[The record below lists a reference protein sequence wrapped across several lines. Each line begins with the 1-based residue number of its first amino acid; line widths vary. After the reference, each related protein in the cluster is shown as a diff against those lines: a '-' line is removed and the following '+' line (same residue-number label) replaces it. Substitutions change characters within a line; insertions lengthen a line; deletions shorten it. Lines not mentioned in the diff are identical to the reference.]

1 MTDWRPHPGQQT
13 RFLSS
18 PAFEALF
25 GGAAGPGKTECG
37 LMESLR
43 QIQHPKYTAIILRRT
58 FKRLEAANGIIQ
70 RSLRWFPAY
79 GGVYNSSKYHWT
91 FPSGAMIYF
100 GHMEHDGNEEQ
111 YQGAEFCY
119 IFFDELTEF
128 TEKMYLYLFTRCRAP
143 DPAIRAY
150 VRAATNPGNIGHLW
164 VKRRFI
170 SRDITNR
177 LRWFAPLL
185 DDKGDM
191 VDTEVPREHV
201 DEYGMPD
208 ALSRAF
214 YPGKLEDNPSA
225 DPGYRMHIRA
235 TGDPLRIAQLEH
247 GDWDAEIRKG
257 LIFDNFSS
265 QPWPDGNVTAD
276 AEYRPD
282 LPLYYACDDG
292 YVYGEGPGYTSY
304 HPRVVLLVQD
314 NELGGLDVVDEYVA
328 CEETHGTTLTNIRGN
343 HDGSPA
349 EREMRWHQYPKPS
362 VAYCPS
368 EAALFK
374 GELHRWGIS
383 TVNATHR
390 VGEGIK
396 AVRQLIKGGDEVR
409 RLRINPRCQHTLYEF
424 GVYRADPNGRA
435 DTGEVVP
442 IKMDDHAM
450 DALRY
455 LVFKRRHT
463 TG

>member
-1 MTDWRPHPGQQT
+1 MSEVIRPHPGQQT

-25 GGAAGPGKTECG
+25 GGAAGPGKTFSLVIEA
-37 LMESLR
+37 LR
-43 QIQHPKYTAIILRRT
+43 QIEHPLYTGILFRRT
-58 FKRLEAANGIIQ
+58 FPMLEQADGIIQ
-70 RSLRWFPAY
+70 RSLRLYPTY
-79 GGVYNSSKYHWT
+79 GGTYNASKHYWT
-91 FPSGAMIYF
+91 FPSGARVYF
-100 GHMEHDGNEEQ
+100 GHIQRLADVYQ
-111 YQGAEFCY
+111 YQGAQFCF
-119 IFFDELTEF
+119 IGFDELSEF
-128 TEKMYLYLFTRCRAP
+128 EKEMYLYLFTRCRP
-143 DPAIRAY
+143 PARDLRAY
-150 VRAATNPGNIGHLW
+150 IRAATNPGNIGHRW
-164 VKRRFI
+164 VKDRFVTK
-170 SRDITNR
+170 DITNR
-177 LRWFAPLL
+177 IRYFAPIP
-185 DDKGDM
+185 DGDGKM
-191 VDTEVPREHV
+191 VDTEVARDYP
-201 DEYGMPD
+201 G

-214 YPGKLEDNPSA
+214 YPAKMSDNPSG
-225 DPGYRMHIRA
+225 DPDYAQRIIA
-235 TGDPLRIAQLEH
+235 TGDPLVIAQLVE
-247 GDWDAEIRKG
+247 GDWDAESVRG

-265 QPWPDGNVTAD
+265 KPWPDGNVTAD

-304 HPRVVLLVQD
+304 HPRAVLLVQD

-328 CEETHGTTLTNIRGN
+328 CEETHGATLTNIRGN
-343 HDGSPA
+343 PDGSPT
-349 EREMRWHQYPKPS
+349 ERQMKWHIYPKPS
-362 VAYCPS
+362 AAYVPS

-374 GELHRWGIS
+374 GELHRWGITTINS
-383 TVNATHR
+383 THR
-390 VGEGIK
+390 VSEGIK
-396 AVRQLIKGGDEVR
+396 AVRQLIEGGDGVR

-424 GVYRADPNGRA
+424 GVYRSDPNGRA